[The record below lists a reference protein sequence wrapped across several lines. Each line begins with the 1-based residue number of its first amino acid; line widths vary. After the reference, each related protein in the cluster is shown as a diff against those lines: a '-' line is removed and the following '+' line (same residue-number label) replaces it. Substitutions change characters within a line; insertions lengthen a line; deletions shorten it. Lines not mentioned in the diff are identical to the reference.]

1 MSLKRYLDETGP
13 DSIASEIG
21 FYTPLATQVFGALL
35 GYPPKHRIINKS
47 GKHGIPDVRLYSQE
61 DGSEW
66 VVVEAKL
73 NDDDIRDQKE
83 RDGIWREQILE
94 HGYIGP
100 ETFYV
105 VLCAPRSFYVCN
117 LDGEVLE
124 AVHIEGKRLLNPR
137 SGAEFPLTDAAF
149 RERLYLISY
158 AASLERKQ
166 FEAFREGKLRSGH
179 IPLTA
184 ETLPQLQSA
193 FSYAIEKLHT
203 YCDTRFLALRKEYE
217 ENQEEIR
224 KIEKRLE
231 DIGSGPVKV
240 RAKLENQIRTIRASH
255 HVAFQVFGTFF
266 SDYERFKHDQTYAGT
281 QGEEAF
287 KEIFCTN
294 TAYVALSRLIFV
306 RICEDVGLTTRKI
319 SNSGVAVWRKF
330 VQDIKEQYQDLL
342 DVAYKD
348 VAHIYSSLFESSVF
362 DWFGQ
367 GNGALHSILERI
379 LFRLNAF
386 SFKEMNRDVLGSMYQ
401 YFRPKIERR
410 RLGEY
415 YTPSDV
421 VDYIMF
427 RTGANSDPDIMQK
440 RILDPACG
448 SFTFGVRAVSRLL
461 DAGAHLSAEN
471 RIDLIRG
478 CLRGQDIN
486 PFSTF
491 LSHLSLLFAL
501 LPTYLEAK
509 RSNHNYT
516 IKPMDVSLQNSLT
529 QGIPE
534 TSAMGVPQH
543 GDSKDIE
550 AETLSRFDYIVGN
563 PPFVRNERL
572 PAEDR
577 EVLNERYSKLSVRNT
592 DLSVYFLYAAAN
604 YLAKEGGTIGMVAPL
619 AIANAQMAA
628 YLRNVLNEYEI
639 FELVSLEWCAK
650 ELFPGAD
657 IVPMLIFLRKKSR
670 PKDHQIRLVRG
681 LATQRELEQCGKNSE
696 FLTSKSSLL
705 PFDEWAALSPSG
717 DWCLD
722 VSEEDLPLL
731 KKLNSMPSIEGQV
744 HCCFAVKAGNNQQ
757 FLRPVGGGEPKA
769 TEVPFLKGQHIAA
782 FQVTDAVEEY
792 ADMEKIAS
800 AEDASIWSNLDFY
813 DVNEGGSDNTGLGR
827 TDYKTPH
834 KLATGTPSDTLCC
847 LVPEVYVTLAAAVI
861 DPLKVVANN
870 SVIAVVPKR
879 YSAHCWA
886 AIINSRVSRYFSF
899 HTLRVAILLR
909 RRTTWY
915 PRAIKALRMPRLS
928 ARTAKKLHTLSLE
941 ASKLSTSVLGSKAEV
956 YAAEVADIT
965 QTRKAGFLGLQIVN
979 PSETIDREDLAA
991 AEIQGNELSVG
1002 TQTLRA
1008 QSLDVITLAQV
1019 ALLATNEDEFTA
1031 DDVENIPL
1039 PADAAI
1045 RRELAA
1051 KIRNFADDL
1060 KKTQDRVLAIMEEID
1075 EMVAEGLGL
1084 TAAEHENIRR
1094 RCQEFPLSVTVERPR
1109 FAWSPDRK
1117 RQARRT
1123 YHPGQRFK

>member
-1 MSLKRYLDETGP
+1 MSLKRYLEETGP

-35 GYPPKHRIINKS
+35 GYPSKHRIINKS

-73 NDDDIRDQKE
+73 KDNDIRDQKE
-83 RDGIWREQILE
+83 RERIWHEQILE

-105 VLCAPRSFYVCN
+105 VLCAPRTFYVCD
-117 LDGEVLE
+117 LDGKVLE
-124 AVHIEGKRLLNPR
+124 ALHIEGSQLLAPPTR
-137 SGAEFPLTDAAF
+137 AEFPLTDAAF
-149 RERLYLISY
+149 RERLHVISY
-158 AASLERKQ
+158 GASLERKQ
-166 FEAFREGKLRSGH
+166 FEAFREGKLKSGH

-193 FSYAIEKLHT
+193 FSYAIEKLNE
-203 YCDTRFLALRKEYE
+203 YCLFRFRELQSEYE
-217 ENQEEIR
+217 EAGKKVVEL
-224 KIEKRLE
+224 EKRIE
-231 DIGSGPVKV
+231 NVGPGAVKA
-240 RAKLENQIRTIRASH
+240 REKLRYRILTLRSQH
-255 HVAFQVFGTFF
+255 HLALQVFEQDFH
-266 SDYERFKHDQTYAGT
+266 RFKHDQTYAGT
-281 QGEEAF
+281 QEEGAF
-287 KEIFCTN
+287 EDIFCTN
-294 TAYVALSRLIFV
+294 TAYVVLSRLIFV

-319 SNSGVAVWRKF
+319 SNSGIAVWREF
-330 VQDIKEQYQDLL
+330 VQNIKGQYQDLL

-348 VAHIYSSLFESSVF
+348 VAHVYSSLFESSVF

-367 GNGALHSILERI
+367 VNGVLHAILERI

-386 SFKEMNRDVLGSMYQ
+386 SFKEMNRDILGSMYQ

-415 YTPSDV
+415 YTPV
-421 VDYIMF
+421 GVADYILA
-427 RTGANSDPDIMQK
+427 RTGITSDPDIMQK
-440 RILDPACG
+440 HIVDPACG
-448 SFTFGVRAVSRLL
+448 SFTFGVRAVSCLL
-461 DAGAHLSAEN
+461 EAGSQLSAEN
-471 RIDLIRG
+471 RIDLVRT

-509 RSNHNYT
+509 KANPGYE

-529 QGIPE
+529 MGISE
-534 TSAMGVPQH
+534 TAEM
-543 GDSKDIE
+543 GDSEESADE
-550 AETLSRFDYIVGN
+550 DLTAENTPTFDYIVGN

-572 PAEDR
+572 PSQDR
-577 EVLNERYSKLSVRNT
+577 EVLNERFSKLSVKNT
-592 DLSVYFLYAAAN
+592 DLSVYFLYVAAN

-628 YLRNVLNEYEI
+628 YLRNVLKEYEI

-650 ELFPGAD
+650 EVFPGAD
-657 IVPMLIFLRKKSR
+657 IVPMLIFLRKKTR
-670 PKDHQIRLVRG
+670 PMGHLIRLVRG
-681 LATQRELEQCGKNSE
+681 LTTQQELEQCGKDSE
-696 FLTSKSSLL
+696 FLASKSSLL
-705 PFDEWAALSPSG
+705 PFDEWSALSPSG

-731 KKLNSMPSIEGQV
+731 KKLNSMPSIEEQV
-744 HCCFAVKAGNNQQ
+744 HCCFAVKAGNDQK
-757 FLRPVGGGEPKA
+757 FLRPVGGSEPKL

-792 ADMEKIAS
+792 ADLEKILS

-813 DVNEGGSDNTGLGR
+813 KANEGGADTTGLGR

-834 KLATGTPSDTLCC
+834 KMVTGSPSDTLCC
-847 LVPEVYVTLAAAVI
+847 LLPEVCVTLAAAVI
-861 DPLKVVANN
+861 NPLNVVANN
-870 SVIAVVPKR
+870 SVIAVVPKK
-879 YSAHCWA
+879 YSAHCLA
-886 AIINSRVSRYFSF
+886 AIINSRISRYLSF
-899 HTLRVAILLR
+899 HTLRAAILLR

-928 ARTAKKLHTLSLE
+928 ARMAKNLHMLSLE
-941 ASKLSTSVLGSKAEV
+941 ASKLSASILGSKAEA
-956 YAAEVADIT
+956 YAAEVANIV
-965 QTRKAGFLGLQIVN
+965 QMRKAGFLGLQVTN
-979 PSETIDREDLAA
+979 PDTTIDCADLAA
-991 AEIQGNELSVG
+991 AEIHGNELIVG
-1002 TQTLRA
+1002 RQILRA
-1008 QSLDVITLAQV
+1008 HSPDVITLAQI
-1019 ALLATNEDEFTA
+1019 ALLATDEDEFTV
-1031 DDVENIPL
+1031 DDIENISL
-1039 PADAAI
+1039 PADVAI
-1045 RRELAA
+1045 RREVAA

-1060 KKTQDRVLAIMEEID
+1060 KKTQDRVLTIMEEID
-1075 EMVAEGLGL
+1075 EVVAEGLGL
-1084 TAAEHENIRR
+1084 TAVEHETIRR

-1123 YHPGQRFK
+1123 YRPGQRFK